1 MVPVLYYYTEATN
14 LEMINIKNK
23 EKEECSL
30 LLVDMTGRVYC
41 DTMLQPDD
49 NLTLDIKE
57 LLSGIYTLIFKTE
70 TTSFTQ
76 QIVKF

>member
-1 MVPVLYYYTEATN
+1 MVPVVYYYTEATT

-23 EKEECSL
+23 EQEECSL
-30 LLVDMTGRVYC
+30 LLVDMNGRVYC
-41 DTMLQPDD
+41 DTMLQPND

>member
-1 MVPVLYYYTEATN
+1 MVLVVYYYTEATT

-23 EKEECSL
+23 EQEECSL
-30 LLVDMTGRVYC
+30 LLVDMNGRVYC
-41 DTMLQPDD
+41 DTMLQPND

>member
-1 MVPVLYYYTEATN
+1 
-14 LEMINIKNK
+14 MINIKNK
-23 EKEECSL
+23 EPEECSL
-30 LLVDMTGRVYC
+30 LLVDMNGRVYC

-70 TTSFTQ
+70 NTSFTQ